1 MVSSTLLN
9 VLAQNV
15 KCEITTGVVYFVI
28 INIVECDGSKCE
40 ITIGVVYLVIVINV
54 VIVNIVECGG
64 LMA

>member
-1 MVSSTLLN
+1 M
-9 VLAQNV
+9 
-15 KCEITTGVVYFVI
+15 VYFVI